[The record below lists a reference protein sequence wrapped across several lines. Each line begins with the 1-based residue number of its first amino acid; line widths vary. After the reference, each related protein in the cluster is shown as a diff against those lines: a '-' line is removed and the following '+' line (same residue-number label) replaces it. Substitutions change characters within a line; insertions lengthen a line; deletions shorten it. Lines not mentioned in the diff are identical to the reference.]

1 MNRRFLAAF
10 CLLVAWCNGVDCFV
24 ANAQD
29 SAVTLVPAPA
39 TPPATTTK
47 VGLVVQVERPSCV
60 TNFTPNPADV
70 TDMFNDGLRAL
81 TGQPDSASAWK
92 SLGIVPSDVVGIKID
107 TAGGVGLSTRR
118 ELVAA
123 MVDGLIA
130 AGVPGN
136 KIIIWDKFG
145 DQMRPAGWIPI
156 GPGARTPAIVS
167 VVPGASFDPKVF
179 YVNEILG
186 RLIWGDLQFRGTR
199 PTAADLMNA
208 TRRAVQAAN
217 PGVGDDDGAS
227 PAAPSPD
234 QTSNK
239 SFYTTLITQT
249 CTKIINVPVLSD
261 SPATGLSG
269 CLSTLA
275 MGSVDNTRRLS
286 AEPSWGDPGVPEIL
300 DKDFMRKKV
309 ILHVLD
315 AFVAQYAGGPKFN
328 PVFTQSIGAL
338 YLSQDPVA
346 IDTLVLKR
354 IERWRQEN
362 QIDLLGKQAS
372 HVATAATYG
381 LGEGDVKKIKVIKL
395 P

>member
-1 MNRRFLAAF
+1 MF
-10 CLLVAWCNGVDCFV
+10 CLLVAWCNGVGCFV
-24 ANAQD
+24 VNAQD
-29 SAVTLVPAPA
+29 ATVTPVPAPD
-39 TPPATTTK
+39 TPPETTTK

-107 TAGGVGLSTRR
+107 TAGGVGLSTHR
-118 ELVAA
+118 ELVTA

-145 DQMRPAGWIPI
+145 DQMRPVGWTPI

-217 PGVGDDDGAS
+217 PGVGDDDGGFPGPS
-227 PAAPSPD
+227 PAAPPSPD

-239 SFYTTLITQT
+239 SFYTTVITQT

-286 AEPSWGDPGVPEIL
+286 ADPSWGDPGVPEIL

-354 IERWRQEN
+354 IERWRQDN
-362 QIDLLGKQAS
+362 QIDPLGKQAS